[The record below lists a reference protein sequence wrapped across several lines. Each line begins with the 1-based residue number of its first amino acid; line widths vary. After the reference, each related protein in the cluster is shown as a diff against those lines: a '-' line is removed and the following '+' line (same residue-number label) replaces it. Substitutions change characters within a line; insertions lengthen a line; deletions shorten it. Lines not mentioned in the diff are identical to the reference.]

1 MGFLT
6 GLFSGIT
13 LTTATLY
20 LSLTVHQRSR
30 LHQAAILRQ
39 QSLLLTSLVDPA
51 VLPRSDDNYD
61 YYYAAPRYRLQRADW
76 VERWKD
82 GWNAEVEGAVRW
94 AQAVRW
100 GEVRDGVEGRWR
112 DWRQGERRV

>member
-6 GLFSGIT
+6 GLFSGLT

-20 LSLTVHQRSR
+20 LSLAIHQRSR
-30 LHQAAILRQ
+30 LHQSAIIRQ
-39 QSLLLTSLVDPA
+39 QSLLLNSLVDPTL
-51 VLPRSDDNYD
+51 LPRDDDND
-61 YYYAAPRYRLQRADW
+61 DDAAPRYRLQQGDW

-94 AQAVRW
+94 AYGVRW
-100 GEVRDGVEGRWR
+100 GELRDGVEERWKG
-112 DWRQGERRV
+112 WRQGERRV

>member
-6 GLFSGIT
+6 GLFSGLT

-20 LSLTVHQRSR
+20 LSLTIHQRSR
-30 LHQAAILRQ
+30 LHQAAIIRQ

-51 VLPRSDDNYD
+51 VVDRDDDND
-61 YYYAAPRYRLQRADW
+61 YYAAPRYRLQRGDW

-82 GWNAEVEGAVRW
+82 GWNAEVESGVRW
-94 AQAVRW
+94 VQAIRW
-100 GEVRDGVEGRWR
+100 DEVRDNVEGRWR
-112 DWRQGERRV
+112 EWKQGERRV